1 MQKIFNGLALFSGI
15 VSFSIVGGGVFLY
28 LNAGSIIEGVKEKA
42 VEEITEA
49 IPEMISAL
57 MPEMPEVPELP
68 AATGGVVTPLPQT
81 TGGVVGF

>member
-1 MQKIFNGLALFSGI
+1 MQKIINGLAIFSGV
-15 VSFSIVGGGVFLY
+15 VSLSIVGGGVYLY
-28 LNAGSIIEGVKEKA
+28 LNASNLVEGVKEKA
-42 VEEITEA
+42 IEEITEA
-49 IPEMISAL
+49 IPEMITAL